1 MAAYVIAQVKLK
13 NPEKFAA
20 YGKAAGP
27 TIAEHG
33 GELIIRAPKLEVLAG
48 QADFD
53 RCVVIKFPDPE
64 SARAWYQSEAYQ
76 AAIPLRDA
84 GADVVF
90 TLAQEAS

>member
-1 MAAYVIAQVKLK
+1 MAAYVIAQVKIK

-27 TIAEHG
+27 TIVEHG
-33 GELIIRAPKLEVLAG
+33 GELVVRAPKLEMLAG

-53 RCVVIKFPDPE
+53 RCVIIKFADSE
-64 SARAWYQSEAYQ
+64 SARTWYQSEAYQ
-76 AAIPLRDA
+76 AAIPLRDE

-90 TLAQEAS
+90 TLAQEDG